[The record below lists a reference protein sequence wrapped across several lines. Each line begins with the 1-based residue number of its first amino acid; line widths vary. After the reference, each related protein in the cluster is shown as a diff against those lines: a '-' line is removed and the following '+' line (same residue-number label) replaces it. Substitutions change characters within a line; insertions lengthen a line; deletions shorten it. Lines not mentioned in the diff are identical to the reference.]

1 VYADGGPGT
10 VWDCACPAHMV
21 GAWN

>member
-10 VWDCACPAHMV
+10 VWDCACPAHIV
-21 GAWN
+21 GSWN